1 MTADM
6 LHLKNPPGPMEVRS
20 RHPRA
25 RNADGFT
32 SEVYSGITSGL
43 LCGTGG
49 RCRAI
54 RHPSEADVLKLSE
67 VHVSAMYS

>member
-1 MTADM
+1 
-6 LHLKNPPGPMEVRS
+6 MEVRS

-32 SEVYSGITSGL
+32 SEVYSGIASGL

-49 RCRAI
+49 RVPGY
-54 RHPSEADVLKLSE
+54 PSSVGSGVLKLSE